1 MAASSADSS
10 SARTVSLRHPTST
23 RARGS
28 AVSLGVA
35 AFFDMSLAAKTT
47 FAGVS
52 LLWFATTTVAS
63 LRIRQGRVSSTAS
76 G

>member
-1 MAASSADSS
+1 MAASSTDSS

-23 RARGS
+23 RGS

>member
-1 MAASSADSS
+1 VAAASTDSS

-23 RARGS
+23 RARGP

-35 AFFDMSLAAKTT
+35 AFFDMSLAAKAT

-52 LLWFATTTVAS
+52 LLRFATTTVAF